1 MQSTFAYMYRGG
13 VERPRNF
20 FSHQFSFHRRENAC
34 RIRLV
39 SRLFYA
45 HSGFS
50 SRAFALLPIFVAQN
64 SRNFNDFFC
73 FARSAFWSQGFA
85 LLTSFVCSHCS
96 HFCPRCGQKAQNSRM
111 FGAKNFSPT
120 FCGKEFCPQ
129 NPSKRK
135 NNGKNVRKILFR
147 RFGGRNLA
155 RQILCRSFA
164 GTNLLQRI
172 RPRKKIMA
180 KMCASAFPA
189 VLGEGI
195 CRTFGFDRLNQQGFV
210 ISIKK

>member
-1 MQSTFAYMYRGG
+1 MFKEMKKMQSTFAYMYWGG
-13 VERPRNF
+13 VGRPRNF
-20 FSHQFSFHRRENAC
+20 FSHQFLLHRRENAC

-73 FARSAFWSQGFA
+73 FARAAFWSQGFA

-129 NPSKRK
+129 NSSKRK
-135 NNGKNVRKILFR
+135 NNGKNCAQDSFPPFRGKEFGATNSLPKFCGNEFVAADSSSQKNNGKNVRKCLP
-147 RFGGRNLA
+147 
-155 RQILCRSFA
+155 RSF
-164 GTNLLQRI
+164 G
-172 RPRKKIMA
+172 
-180 KMCASAFPA
+180 
-189 VLGEGI
+189 
-195 CRTFGFDRLNQQGFV
+195 
-210 ISIKK
+210 